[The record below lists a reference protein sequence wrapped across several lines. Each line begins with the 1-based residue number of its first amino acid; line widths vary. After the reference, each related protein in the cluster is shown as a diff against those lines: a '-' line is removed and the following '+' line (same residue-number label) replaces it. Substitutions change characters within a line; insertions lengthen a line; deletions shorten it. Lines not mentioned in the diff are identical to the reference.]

1 MTKPFI
7 IDVHGHIGA
16 TKGFRARFHS
26 PAEMVGVMD
35 SMSVEILMF
44 VSMGLL
50 SQQFQLG
57 YDEAMEAL
65 DDFPDRF
72 RAYTVFDPGWPDVSM
87 RLIEKYQDRPGFVGI
102 KIHPAIHAVPPEDPR
117 YTGLWDY
124 ANSRGLVVLTHSWSP
139 DPANPNQDLSTPD
152 RFAAVLE
159 SRPNLRLIL
168 GHCGGRVVGIQ
179 RAAEL
184 MRRFPNCWADI
195 SGDTLS
201 LGQLEWTVEEA
212 ISGDT
217 LSLGQL
223 EWTVEEAGA
232 DRLLFGTDC
241 NWIEPRYHLGRL
253 LKANLSAET
262 KMRIMR
268 TNAENVF
275 GDVLKSPVGAGAR

>member
-26 PAEMVGVMD
+26 PKEMVGVMD
-35 SMSVEILMF
+35 SMGVEILMF

-57 YDEAMEAL
+57 YDEAMAAL
-65 DDFPDRF
+65 DGHPDRF
-72 RAYTVFDPGWPDVSM
+72 RAYTVYDPGWPDVSM

-117 YTGLWDY
+117 YADLWDY
-124 ANSRGLVVLTHSWSP
+124 ANSRALVVLTHSWSP

-159 SRPNLRLIL
+159 AHPKLRLIL

-201 LGQLEWTVEEA
+201 LGQLEWTVA
-212 ISGDT
+212 
-217 LSLGQL
+217 Q
-223 EWTVEEAGA
+223 AGV

-253 LKANLSAET
+253 LKADLPAET
-262 KMRIMR
+262 KMRILR
-268 TNAENVF
+268 ANAEDVF
-275 GDVLKSPVGAGAR
+275 GEALLSPGGAGPR